1 VASQGSVADEAA
13 NAITEQ
19 FKLGP
24 VTAKLCK
31 MAIQERGRPQISKE
45 WAT

>member
-1 VASQGSVADEAA
+1 MSISIATRFSAVL
-13 NAITEQ
+13 
-19 FKLGP
+19 LGP